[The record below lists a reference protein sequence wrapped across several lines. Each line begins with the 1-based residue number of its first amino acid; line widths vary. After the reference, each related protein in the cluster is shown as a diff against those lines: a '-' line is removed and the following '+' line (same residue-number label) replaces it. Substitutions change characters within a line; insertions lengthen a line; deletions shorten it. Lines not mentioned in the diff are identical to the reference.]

1 MRRKFFGSESS
12 LQRQFIASGL
22 TGVFALGAVG
32 SSYAGAMD
40 SLLTS
45 EVSFFQKHKVAVIT
59 ISVLLVVVVVV
70 ILLFTVILPA
80 LKSEDAGADKQGG
93 QKNDETQKPSGHTD
107 SQEGSKDQKPSD
119 NQGKKGNEGVKK
131 ALLAGEIAAG
141 TLVVGGGGALAAS
154 KLLGKGNG
162 NEATTTLSTEKLRNE
177 DDVSGLSDVETE
189 AESEDE
195 GMKRGDNLKENDVK
209 EDEVNVENKG
219 SGEVGE

>member
-1 MRRKFFGSESS
+1 MSKKFFWSESS

-22 TGVFALGAVG
+22 TGVLALGAVG

-40 SLLTS
+40 NLVQDSL
-45 EVSFFQKHKVAVIT
+45 QKHKVAVIT
-59 ISVLLVVVVVV
+59 ISVWLVVVVVV

-141 TLVVGGGGALAAS
+141 TLVVGGGALAGS

-209 EDEVNVENKG
+209 EDEANVENKG